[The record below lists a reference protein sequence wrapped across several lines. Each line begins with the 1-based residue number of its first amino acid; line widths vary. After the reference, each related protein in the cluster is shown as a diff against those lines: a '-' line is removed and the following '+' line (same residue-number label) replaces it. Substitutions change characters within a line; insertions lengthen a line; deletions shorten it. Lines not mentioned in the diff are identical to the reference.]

1 METTTT
7 VTEGTVVKVHYRG
20 TLDDGTEFDS
30 SYDRGEP
37 IGFTVGSGEM
47 IDGFDAAVR
56 GMAVGEKKTIRL
68 EPADAYGDVNPDA
81 VTTLSRDA
89 FPQDFPLEE
98 GNKVP
103 LTGPGN
109 EQFVGTITTITESA
123 VNIDLNHPM
132 AGKDLNFELELVEI
146 EGED

>member
-7 VTEGTVVKVHYRG
+7 ATKGTTVKVHYRG

-30 SYDRGEP
+30 SYTRGEP
-37 IGFTVGSGEM
+37 IGFTLGSGEM
-47 IDGFDAAVR
+47 IDGFDAAVA

-68 EPADAYGDVNPDA
+68 EPSEAYGDVNPNA
-81 VTTLSRDA
+81 FTTLSREA
-89 FPQDFPLEE
+89 FPEDFPLQE

-109 EQFVGTITTITESA
+109 EQFVGTITTIDEGSI
-123 VNIDLNHPM
+123 NIDLNHPM
-132 AGKDLNFELELVEI
+132 AGKDLNFELELVDI
-146 EGED
+146 EGEE